1 MSISR
6 IQSQCL

>member
-6 IQSQCL
+6 INY